1 MKLDFVK
8 KILFEKK
15 AKTICDYNKNDDLNR
30 RDAVLKMY
38 QKIAYENDNYFLYDP
53 YNQICPG
60 KKCKFFDNN
69 NLPIIYDGSHMTN
82 EFAIKL
88 SNHFDNWFRKIYFRK
103 NLFKLLLYYSLIN
116 FFPITSNLYPIF
128 NSVTSYIS

>member
-1 MKLDFVK
+1 M
-8 KILFEKK
+8 KK

-88 SNHFDNWFRKIYFRK
+88 SNHFDNWFRK
-103 NLFKLLLYYSLIN
+103 NLF
-116 FFPITSNLYPIF
+116 
-128 NSVTSYIS
+128 

>member
-1 MKLDFVK
+1 MK
-8 KILFEKK
+8 KK

-88 SNHFDNWFRKIYFRK
+88 SNHFDNWFKKIYFRK